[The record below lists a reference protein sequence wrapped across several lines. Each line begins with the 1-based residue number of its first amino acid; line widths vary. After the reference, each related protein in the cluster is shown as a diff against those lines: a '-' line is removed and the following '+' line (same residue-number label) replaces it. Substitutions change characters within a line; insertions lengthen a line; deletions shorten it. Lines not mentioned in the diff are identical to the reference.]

1 MNAAIA
7 RLFDLLPVARA
18 HYYHPEMRG
27 SWSIKAILKA
37 IAPALD
43 YKDLV
48 VGDGNLAMDAFRK
61 LIAPITGGI
70 EREETRRAL
79 LEYCKRD
86 TYAMVIVTRHFLG
99 HPARPNFRI

>member
-1 MNAAIA
+1 MNAAIG

-37 IAPALD
+37 IAPELD

-48 VGDGNLAMDAFRK
+48 VGDGNLAMDAFRR
-61 LIAPITGGI
+61 LIAPATAAAD
-70 EREETRRAL
+70 REGTRTAL

-86 TYAMVIVTRHFLG
+86 TYAMVVVARHLG
-99 HPARPNFRI
+99 QKVQAMND